1 MTNSWALLKGI
12 ALQVTYDYL
21 KKEYYSIQQRQW
33 ACGGDQGGRLLGD
46 GREGEGEGGLRPDC

>member
-1 MTNSWALLKGI
+1 MTNSWALLKGM

-33 ACGGDQGGRLLGD
+33 ACGGDQGGRLPGD
-46 GREGEGEGGLRPDC
+46 GREGEGEGGLRPGC